1 MKNVLC
7 AVAYKG
13 TNYAGWQKQDNALGI
28 EEVIENAFF
37 DCTGEKVEIFASGRT
52 DAGVHAM
59 EQYFSVKTKFR
70 QIEKLPIALNHLLP
84 NDIRI
89 LWAKEVPNDFHA
101 RYSAHKKTYL
111 YRLKTSQI
119 ESPFDYETTAYIDY
133 KLNLKKMQEAGK
145 YFIGEHNFKAFCS
158 TGTSVPT
165 FERTIY
171 SLSITQT
178 NDLFEFEICGNG
190 FLYNM
195 VRIIV
200 GTLIDVGGGKIAPEQ
215 IKEII
220 NSQDRQKAGKT
231 MPAKGL
237 TLKCVEY

>member
-7 AVAYKG
+7 AVSYKG

-28 EEVIENAFF
+28 QEVIENAFF
-37 DCTGEKVEIFASGRT
+37 DCTGERVEIFASGRT
-52 DAGVHAM
+52 DAGVHAL
-59 EQYFSVKTKFR
+59 EQCFSVKTKFA
-70 QIEKLPIALNHLLP
+70 QIERLPMALNHLLP

-101 RYSAHKKTYL
+101 RFSAHKKTYL
-111 YRLKTSQI
+111 YRLKTSDI
-119 ESPFDYETTAYIDY
+119 ESPFDFDTTAYIDY
-133 KLNLKKMQEAGK
+133 SISLEKMREASK
-145 YFIGEHNFKAFCS
+145 YFIGEHNFKSFCS
-158 TGTSVPT
+158 AGTSVPT
-165 FERTIY
+165 FERIIY
-171 SLSITQT
+171 SLNITKT
-178 NDLFEFEICGNG
+178 GNLYEFEVCGNG

-200 GTLIDVGGGKIAPEQ
+200 GTLVDVGGGKIKPSQVE
-215 IKEII
+215 EII